1 MRHIITIALL
11 AATPLAARTITV
23 SPGANAQE
31 RLQTAL
37 IEAAPGDTV
46 QLAAG
51 RYALV
56 DGLSLD
62 VKDVTVKGAGPN
74 ATILDFTGQKGE
86 GEGLLITAGG
96 AVVRDLGVE
105 NAKGNG
111 IKSKGVDGI
120 AFVNVRVEWTGGPKA
135 TNGAYGV
142 YPVSSKN
149 VLIDRV
155 LVKGASDAGI
165 YVGQSDTIIVRA
177 SRAEQNVAG
186 IEIENSYNADV
197 IGNTATNNA
206 GGILV
211 FDLPD
216 LPQQGGHN
224 VRVVNNQVLANNHV
238 NFAAPG
244 NIVASVPS
252 GTGVMVMANRDVM
265 VAGNHVMNNNGSAV
279 MIVAYTQKF
288 TDAAYNPLPRAVRV
302 AGNHFMGNGRA
313 PAFPGGK
320 EIAAALGGTL
330 PPVMWDGV
338 TMFARPGGGEGLAD
352 GTVTSDVP
360 GVNLNLGVQGRRAT
374 EAQPG
379 PLAPQPVWPTARRS
393 CCPPRWKPA
402 PDEMAAGAGR
412 PAAGRRTG
420 PGAGGSG
427 PAAGRWRRAHPG

>member
-1 MRHIITIALL
+1 MRRTITIALLL
-11 AATPLAARTITV
+11 AATPLAAKTITIT
-23 SPGANAQE
+23 PGDNAHE

-46 QLAAG
+46 LIAAG
-51 RYALV
+51 RYALP

-96 AVVRDLGVE
+96 AVVRDLAVE

-120 AFVNVRVEWTGGPKA
+120 AFVNLRVEWTGGPKA

-149 VLIDRV
+149 VLIDKV
-155 LVKGASDAGI
+155 TVKGASDAGI
-165 YVGQSDTIIVRA
+165 YVGQSDNIIVRA

-216 LPQQGGHN
+216 LPQQGGRN
-224 VRVVNNQVLANNHV
+224 VHIAGNDVLANNHV

-244 NIVASVPS
+244 NIVAGVPS

-265 VAGNHVMNNNGSAV
+265 VAGNRIHDNKGNGV
-279 MIVAYTQKF
+279 MIVAYTQGF
-288 TDAAYNPLPRAVRV
+288 TDKAYNPLPRGVRV
-302 AGNHFMGNGRA
+302 AGNDYQRNGTA
-313 PAFPGGK
+313 PAFKGGA
-320 EIAAALGGTL
+320 EIAQAMGGGPL
-330 PPVMWDGV
+330 PPAMWDGITRYNV
-338 TMFARPGGGEGLAD
+338 PGGAEMTAEAGISVAD
-352 GTVTSDVP
+352 AP
-360 GVNLNLGVQGRRAT
+360 LLNLNLGKQGTPPSAARPSVSPPQAAAAPSRAAIVLPAYL
-374 EAQPG
+374 EAR
-379 PLAPQPVWPTARRS
+379 AR
-393 CCPPRWKPA
+393 
-402 PDEMAAGAGR
+402 
-412 PAAGRRTG
+412 
-420 PGAGGSG
+420 
-427 PAAGRWRRAHPG
+427 